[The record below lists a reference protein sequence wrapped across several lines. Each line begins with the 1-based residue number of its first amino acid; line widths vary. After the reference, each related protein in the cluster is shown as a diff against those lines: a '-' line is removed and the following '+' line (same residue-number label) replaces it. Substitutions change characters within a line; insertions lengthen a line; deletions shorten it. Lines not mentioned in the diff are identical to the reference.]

1 MVAGLGTYYL
11 ISCPLF
17 FIYYTA
23 SHSPSP
29 SLCGSVPRFQKE
41 KAGQSTAGCEKFQ
54 QLQALNKCVFK
65 SNKKNIYLISVFM
78 RGLTSASLLGSN
90 YILSMEGFH
99 LFDSLSANKEPRF
112 PHHHTSDSF
121 DSDGALMRLKTRNGG
136 C

>member
-29 SLCGSVPRFQKE
+29 SLCGSEPRFQKE

-54 QLQALNKCVFK
+54 QLQALIKCVFK
-65 SNKKNIYLISVFM
+65 SDKKTHTFNISVYAGSQFSLPLRVKLCPVNGKLPFYLIPSQPIESQDFLIITQAIL
-78 RGLTSASLLGSN
+78 LTVT
-90 YILSMEGFH
+90 EH
-99 LFDSLSANKEPRF
+99 
-112 PHHHTSDSF
+112 
-121 DSDGALMRLKTRNGG
+121 
-136 C
+136 